1 MLRVRIAPS
10 PTGNCHV
17 GTARTALFNLL
28 LARKHGGTMI
38 LRIDDTD
45 RRRSTQES
53 EDGVLAGLRWL
64 GLTWDEGP
72 GVGGDYGPYWQ
83 SERLPLYRKYGEEL
97 VERGLA
103 YPCYCT
109 ESDLAAEREA
119 QEAAHQAPGY
129 SGRCAHLTA
138 EERAARA
145 EANPNPTI
153 RLRMPDI
160 DLTFDDLIRG
170 PISVAAGVTGDF
182 VIIKSDGM
190 PTYNFATAIDEH
202 LMKITH
208 VLRGQEHISNTFPQ
222 LATYRALGWE
232 PPAFGHLNLM
242 LNPDKTKISKRKN
255 AVYVGEFQAMGYLPE
270 ALINFLALQGWSPGG
285 TQEVFT
291 FDELVEAFSVERCTA
306 ANAVFDMQKL
316 EWLNGVHIRRMAPA
330 ELARRLVPFLAG
342 AGLVPAEPDA
352 ATLERLT
359 LLTPLVQE
367 RMRRLDE
374 APALLDFFF
383 RVPAAAEEQP
393 DPAACAAAAACLATL
408 DTWTA
413 ETIDG
418 ALRALAAEL
427 GKKPGALFMPLRLA
441 VSGRKV
447 TPPLFESLAIL
458 GRDET
463 LARLGRFA
471 G

>member
-1 MLRVRIAPS
+1 MIRVRIAPS

-83 SERLPLYRKYGEEL
+83 SERLDLYRAHADEL
-97 VERGLA
+97 VRRNLA

-109 ESDLAAEREA
+109 ESDLAEERAA
-119 QEAAHQAPGY
+119 QEAAQLPPKY

-145 EANPNPTI
+145 AVNATPTI
-153 RLRMPDI
+153 RLRMPET
-160 DLTFDDLIRG
+160 DLTFTDLIRG
-170 PISVAAGVTGDF
+170 PITVGAGVMGDF

-190 PTYNFATAIDEH
+190 PTYNYATAIDEH
-202 LMKITH
+202 LMGITH
-208 VLRGQEHISNTFPQ
+208 VLRGQEHVSNTFPQ
-222 LATYRALGWE
+222 LAVYQALGWE
-232 PPAFGHLNLM
+232 PPQFGHLNLM

-255 AVYVGEFQAMGYLPE
+255 AVYIGEFQAMGYLPE
-270 ALINFLALQGWSPGG
+270 TMINFLALQGWSPGT

-291 FDELVEAFSVERCTA
+291 FDELVQAFSVERCTP

-316 EWLNGVHIRRMAPA
+316 EWLNGVHIRKLVPSD
-330 ELARRLVPFLAG
+330 LARRLVPFLAD
-342 AGLVPAEPDA
+342 AGLVPATPDDV
-352 ATLERLT
+352 TLDRLT
-359 LLTPLVQE
+359 ALIPLVQE
-367 RMRRLDE
+367 RMHRLAE

-383 RVPAAAEEQP
+383 RTPSEAEERP
-393 DPAACAAAAACLATL
+393 DPAACAAAAARLASL
-408 DTWTA
+408 EPWAVDTI
-413 ETIDG
+413 EP
-418 ALRALAAEL
+418 ALRALALEL
-427 GKKPGALFMPLRLA
+427 GMKPGQLFMPLRLA

-447 TPPLFESLAIL
+447 TPPLFESLAVL
-458 GRDET
+458 GREET

-471 G
+471 

>member
-1 MLRVRIAPS
+1 MVRVRIAPS

-83 SERLPLYRKYGEEL
+83 SERLDIYRKYADEL
-97 VERGLA
+97 VARDLA

-109 ESDLAAEREA
+109 EDDLAAERAA
-119 QEAAHQAPGY
+119 QEAAQEAPKY
-129 SGRCAHLTA
+129 SGRCAHLTVA
-138 EERAARA
+138 ERAEKAA
-145 EANPNPTI
+145 VNPTPTI
-153 RLRMPDI
+153 RLRMPDH
-160 DLTFDDLIRG
+160 DLTFNDLIRG
-170 PISVAAGVTGDF
+170 PITVAAGVTGDF

-190 PTYNFATAIDEH
+190 PVYNFATVIDEH
-202 LMKITH
+202 LMAITH

-222 LATYRALGWE
+222 LAIYEALGWE

-255 AVYVGEFQAMGYLPE
+255 AVFIGEFQAMGYLPE
-270 ALINFLALQGWSPGG
+270 ALLNFLALQGWSPGD
-285 TQEVFT
+285 TQEIFT
-291 FDELVEAFSVERCTA
+291 FDELVQAFSVERCTA

-316 EWLNGVHIRRMAPA
+316 EWLNGVHIRRLTPA
-330 ELARRLVPFLAG
+330 ELAQRLVPFLAG
-342 AGLVPAEPDA
+342 AGLIPAEPDA
-352 ATLERLT
+352 ATLDQMTVLA
-359 LLTPLVQE
+359 PLVQE

-383 RVPAAAEEQP
+383 RAPLEAEETPDPEACTVAAAR
-393 DPAACAAAAACLATL
+393 LATL
-408 DTWTA
+408 QDWTA
-413 ETIDG
+413 ESID
-418 ALRALAAEL
+418 ACLRALAAEL